1 MSVSAK
7 RSRYEFGLLGVLDAI
22 ERMIEP
28 SITEILR
35 LIEGTTTMNQPLTA
49 EQFAHLRDARTL
61 QMREMSAETLTA
73 LTEKMQRAWAALSR
87 DGQTLLVESVA

>member
-1 MSVSAK
+1 
-7 RSRYEFGLLGVLDAI
+7 
-22 ERMIEP
+22 
-28 SITEILR
+28 
-35 LIEGTTTMNQPLTA
+35 MNQPLTA